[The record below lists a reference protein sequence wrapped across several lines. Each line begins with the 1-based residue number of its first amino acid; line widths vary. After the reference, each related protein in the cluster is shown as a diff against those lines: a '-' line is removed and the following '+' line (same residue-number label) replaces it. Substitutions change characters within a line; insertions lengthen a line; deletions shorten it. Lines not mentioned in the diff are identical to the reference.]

1 MESILYQT
9 KSLNQYVV
17 RYAFNKSKIDKV
29 PTPTQMFII
38 RYLKNNEKVY
48 QKDLEKAL
56 NIRRA
61 TISEVLKTM
70 EKNNLIERIT
80 DKEDTRVKQIIL
92 LDKGN
97 DIYKLVNKTL
107 KETEKA
113 LIKDISKEDIET
125 FLKVV
130 KKMKENVKC

>member
-107 KETEKA
+107 KETEKT
-113 LIKDISKEDIET
+113 LIKDISKDDIET